1 MKAVERFAR
10 VTAVAMMVVPLT
22 MFKTVVLAVVV
33 TSLSSANVQQETQG
47 LSSGL
52 FLTFDNIHRVVCSGA
67 SLEADVDVMAM
78 VLYRVADDRV
88 LAYVNQAKQECTTSE
103 LFVSCDVDTTDSKRS
118 RLSVLISDLAEGETR
133 TLGCNISTIAA
144 GGRFRT
150 LSWRIVLRQAKT
162 TTTTTQST
170 TTTSTTTLPPEPATP
185 PPRASGVKSKL
196 QEFQLPVSV
205 IIIGLVL
212 LIFFAALCVILI
224 ILQCRGR
231 RRRRSRAANRES
243 LLSARNEPVGGGG
256 YRTTRSTTTFPAP
269 GMPPDG
275 SGGNLA
281 MRYQKSIPDTGYVSG
296 SSVYYSEPYGT
307 LDDEMKER
315 LRPNPR
321 MCHIPYDIKGG
332 PLDPHAQAP
341 EHSA

>member
-1 MKAVERFAR
+1 MAAL
-10 VTAVAMMVVPLT
+10 TALAVASRCSLRLYITFIAGSVVIAS
-22 MFKTVVLAVVV
+22 VVNENGLKWGAF
-33 TSLSSANVQQETQG
+33 QG
-47 LSSGL
+47 HDHVLE
-52 FLTFDNIHRVVCSGA
+52 VECSGETLA
-67 SLEADVDVMAM
+67 SDKDLLSM
-78 VLYRVADDRV
+78 VLYSARDNKV
-88 LAYVNQAKQECTTSE
+88 LATVNLKTRECATSDR
-103 LFVSCDVDTTDSKRS
+103 FSSCVFDERDSHRT
-118 RLSVLISDLAEGETR
+118 RLRALVLDIAEGETWPF
-133 TLGCNISTIAA
+133 GCNLTTFKTADGAI
-144 GGRFRT
+144 FV
-150 LSWRIVLRQAKT
+150 SWTAVAVKSKT